1 MVNEIIVP
9 IYVQCPIYFIFTLER
24 VAKGDLNSCQ
34 LPDANVRQ
42 KRKVGSIP
50 VNLLIHDDEDYSYED
65 GSSGDGDDDEYYYV
79 EEEHDTKSGMFFL
92 VLNDKY

>member
-1 MVNEIIVP
+1 MFV
-9 IYVQCPIYFIFTLER
+9 IYSIFTLER

-34 LPDANVRQ
+34 LPDTNIRK

-50 VNLLIHDDEDYSYED
+50 VNLLIHDDEDYNSYED

-79 EEEHDTKSGMFFL
+79 EEEHDTKAGMFFL
-92 VLNDKY
+92 VLNLLK